1 MAFIPHLQVRN
12 LEESIRFYRDI
23 LGFHLEWQDIDDQD
37 HESAMMSRRDASI
50 SFSNQSYSENT
61 EFAAELTGELMM
73 FEEEVDFM
81 FEEIESD
88 SEDSTGNFSIVDSLK
103 ESNGLRWFSIL
114 DCNGYRITI
123 AAVVNNVS
131 DRVDTFASTRPN
143 KREFSVI
150 G

>member
-1 MAFIPHLQVRN
+1 MAIIPHLQVRN

-37 HESAMMSRRDASI
+37 HESAMMSRGDNSI
-50 SFSNQSYSENT
+50 SFSNQSHSENT

-73 FEEEVDFM
+73 FEDEVDFM

-88 SEDSTGNFSIVDSLK
+88 SEDPMGNFSIVDSLK
-103 ESNGLRWFSIL
+103 ESNGLRRFSIL

-123 AAVVNNVS
+123 SAVLNNGS
-131 DRVDTFASTRPN
+131 DRVDAIASTRPN
-143 KREFSVI
+143 KLEFSVI